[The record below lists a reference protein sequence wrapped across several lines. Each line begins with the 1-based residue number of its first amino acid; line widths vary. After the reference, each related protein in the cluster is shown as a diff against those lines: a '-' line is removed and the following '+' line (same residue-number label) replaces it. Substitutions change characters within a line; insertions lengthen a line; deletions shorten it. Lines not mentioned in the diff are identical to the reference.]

1 METNLIGALTAF
13 GIGAAL
19 EAYTYS
25 LTKDHRR
32 SYGIGWGLFLAY
44 EILHMK

>member
-1 METNLIGALTAF
+1 MDTKLIGALTAF

-19 EAYTYS
+19 EAYTFS
-25 LTKDHRR
+25 LTKSWGR

>member
-1 METNLIGALTAF
+1 MDQNLVGALIAF

-19 EAYTYS
+19 EAYTFSKTQDY
-25 LTKDHRR
+25 KR

-44 EILHMK
+44 EIFHSK

>member
-19 EAYTYS
+19 EAYTFS
-25 LTKDHRR
+25 LTKDYSR
-32 SYGIGWGLFLAY
+32 SYGIGWDYFWRMRFY
-44 EILHMK
+44 I